1 MFDSMPEG
9 NGMRRLVVALA
20 LTTLAIVVASK
31 SATAALRLCNYTES
45 RVGVAIG
52 YKDKKGWVSE
62 GWWTVEPTTNPDPK
76 KCQELIKGPLNA
88 RFYYVYAI
96 DFQKGGSWGGS
107 SNFCVRDKLF
117 TIRGI
122 GNCKDR
128 TYKKAGFF
136 EVDTGD
142 EKDWTISLSGE
153 KTSPPPPAQVTPQE
167 PLQPVE
173 PPAQQQ

>member
-1 MFDSMPEG
+1 
-9 NGMRRLVVALA
+9 MRRIVVALA
-20 LTTLAIVVASK
+20 LTTLALAIAPS
-31 SATAALRLCNYTES
+31 SAMAALRLCNYTES

-62 GWWTVEPTTNPDPK
+62 GWWTIEPTVNPDPK
-76 KCQELIKGPLNA
+76 KCAPLIKGPLNA
-88 RFYYVYAI
+88 RYYYVYAI

-122 GNCKDR
+122 GNCQDR

-142 EKDWTISLSGE
+142 EKDWTISLSGA
-153 KTSPPPPAQVTPQE
+153 KTSPPPPSPSVSGQPQAQVP
-167 PLQPVE
+167 PSPVQQ
-173 PPAQQQ
+173 PPAQQPAQQQ